1 MWIKDDIAIQEIK
14 QAFSKK
20 FPGLKIE
27 FYKEHHEAGEGSPQ
41 KAIIDDR
48 VMIGDIRSNHEEG
61 DLEIQGD
68 MPVKKLETIFD
79 HQYGLH
85 VQVFR
90 KSRNLWLQ
98 TTATDHWTLKEQN
111 EKGLQTNDELS
122 YGTIT
127 ERID

>member
-1 MWIKDDIAIQEIK
+1 MWIKDDITIQAIK
-14 QAFSKK
+14 QAFSQK

-27 FYKEHHEAGEGSPQ
+27 FYKDHHEAGEGSPQ

-48 VMIGDIRSNHEEG
+48 VKIGAIRSNHIEG
-61 DLEIQGD
+61 DLQILQD
-68 MPVKKLETIFD
+68 MPVKKLEAIFD
-79 HQYGLH
+79 QQYGLN

-98 TTATDHWTLKEQN
+98 TTATDHWSLKEQN
-111 EKGLQTNDELS
+111 DKGLQTNEEIT

-127 ERID
+127 EKMD